1 MLGYIYYKKLFI
13 MAEIEIVIDTSAE
26 VNVKRRSGSIIK
38 GYLQRIS
45 EKGAIIAW
53 KDDNGEWVGKRVP
66 LSDFVELNSKYVY
79 LLPVVQPNTVTF
91 TFSPEQVEAFQQCTD
106 CPPCFKNV

>member
-1 MLGYIYYKKLFI
+1 MGYIYYKKLFI
-13 MAEIEIVIDTSAE
+13 MAEIVIDTSAK
-26 VNVKRRSGSIIK
+26 VKVKRTNGLIIT

-45 EKGAIIAW
+45 KKWAIIAW

-91 TFSPEQVEAFQQCTD
+91 TFSQEQVEAFQQCAD
-106 CPPCFKNV
+106 CPQCFKEI